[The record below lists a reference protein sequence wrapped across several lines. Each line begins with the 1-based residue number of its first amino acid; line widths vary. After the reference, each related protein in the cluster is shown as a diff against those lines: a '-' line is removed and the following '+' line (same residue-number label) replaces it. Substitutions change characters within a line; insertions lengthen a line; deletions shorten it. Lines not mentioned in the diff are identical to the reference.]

1 MSNNLN
7 SQLELLEDN
16 PEVTS
21 YIYQQLSEFEP
32 YISSNT
38 VFAVIA
44 KDPTK
49 LANQFESEGVAHDKA
64 SLRKLFR
71 ISMSLTENGT
81 TLEAEGVSTD
91 IFSAIKIAR
100 EKLSAHL
107 ANVHDSM
114 VSQKEREKEIEDF
127 MQSQSIKIVH

>member
-7 SQLELLEDN
+7 SQLELIEDN

-32 YISSNT
+32 YISPNT

-49 LANQFESEGVAHDKA
+49 LANRFESEGAHFDKA
-64 SLRKLFR
+64 SLRKMFR

-81 TLEAEGVSTD
+81 TLEAEGLSTD
-91 IFSAIKIAR
+91 IFSAIKMAR
-100 EKLSAHL
+100 EKLSKHL
-107 ANVHDSM
+107 QQIHDDM
-114 VSQKEREKEIEDF
+114 VSNKEREKEIDNVIN
-127 MQSQSIKIVH
+127 SAAPHILH